1 MKKAIII
8 GASSGIGRELAML
21 LAAERYSVG
30 ITGRRL
36 ELLTELSSKN
46 PDVFIPKQMDI
57 THFENTISTLAVLV
71 QELGGLDLLILSSG
85 TGEINQELNFNIEQS
100 TCQTNVMGFTN
111 IVDWALNYFIAQ
123 HTGHLVVISSIAGL
137 RGNKDAPAYN
147 ASKAYQINYT
157 EAMRQKVCSMKLPI
171 SITDIRPGFVDTDMA
186 KGDGKFWVA
195 TVEKASK
202 QIVKAIH
209 RKKKVVY
216 ITKRWAFI
224 ALILKVLPRFIFDRM
239 G

>member
-1 MKKAIII
+1 MSLKKAIII
-8 GASSGIGRELAML
+8 GASSGIGRELALL
-21 LAAERYSVG
+21 LAAEGYSVG

-46 PDVFIPKQMDI
+46 PDVFISKHMDI
-57 THFENTISTLAVLV
+57 THFESTISTLAALV

-85 TGEINQELNFNIEQS
+85 TGEINRELNFDIEQA

-111 IVDWALNYFIAQ
+111 IADWTMSYFIAQ
-123 HTGHLVVISSIAGL
+123 QSGHLVVISSIAGL

-157 EAMRQKVCSMKLPI
+157 EAMRQKVCSLKLPI
-171 SITDIRPGFVDTDMA
+171 TITDIRPGFVDTDMA

-195 TVEKASK
+195 TVEKAGK
-202 QIVKAIH
+202 QIIKSIKAK
-209 RKKKVVY
+209 RKVAYV
-216 ITKRWAFI
+216 TKRWRLIAIAFQFMN
-224 ALILKVLPRFIFDRM
+224 R
-239 G
+239 